1 MTYSLNN
8 LYVKHMPTDQLSKVF
23 SALADPTRR
32 GILTRLGDGDAT
44 VTELAEPFPISL
56 PAISRH
62 LKVLEGAGL
71 IARGRQAQW
80 RTSSLRA
87 APLKEATTWMEHLS
101 HLWDERF
108 NRLDAHLAQLQAQL
122 DTDEPNDTHT
132 GDNDD

>member
-1 MTYSLNN
+1 MA
-8 LYVKHMPTDQLSKVF
+8 TDQLSKVF

-32 GILTRLGDGDAT
+32 DILARLGEGDAT
-44 VTELAEPFPISL
+44 VTELAEPFTISL

-71 IARGRQAQW
+71 IARDRQAQW

-87 APLKEATTWMEHLS
+87 APLKEATSWMEHLS

-108 NRLDAHLAQLQAQL
+108 NRLDAHLASMKQAMQDTTDTT
-122 DTDEPNDTHT
+122 DTDKEEDTND
-132 GDNDD
+132 

>member
-1 MTYSLNN
+1 MA
-8 LYVKHMPTDQLSKVF
+8 TDQLSKVF

-32 GILTRLGDGDAT
+32 DILARLGDGDAT

-62 LKVLEGAGL
+62 LKVLEAAGL
-71 IARGRQAQW
+71 IARDRQAQW

-87 APLKEATTWMEHLS
+87 EPLKEATTWMEHLS

-108 NRLDAHLAQLQAQL
+108 ARLDAHLASMKQALQDTETTDKED
-122 DTDEPNDTHT
+122 DTDD
-132 GDNDD
+132 

>member
-1 MTYSLNN
+1 MA
-8 LYVKHMPTDQLSKVF
+8 TDQLSKVF

-32 GILTRLGDGDAT
+32 DILARLGDGDAT
-44 VTELAEPFPISL
+44 VTELAEPFTISL

-71 IARGRQAQW
+71 IARDRQAQW

-87 APLKEATTWMEHLS
+87 EPLKEATTWMEHLS

-108 NRLDAHLAQLQAQL
+108 DRLDAHLASMKQALQDTT
-122 DTDEPNDTHT
+122 DTDKEEDT
-132 GDNDD
+132 DD

>member
-1 MTYSLNN
+1 MA
-8 LYVKHMPTDQLSKVF
+8 TDQLSRVF

-32 GILTRLGDGDAT
+32 DILARLAEGDAT

-71 IARGRQAQW
+71 IARDRQAQW

-87 APLKEATTWMEHLS
+87 EPLKEATTWMEHLS

-108 NRLDAHLAQLQAQL
+108 DRLDAHLESMKQALQDTETTDKED
-122 DTDEPNDTHT
+122 DTDD
-132 GDNDD
+132 